1 MRGKAK
7 KKKSH
12 PSYEQREE
20 WPRPGA
26 GGKHVQ
32 RLWGRKQLTYFSLTL
47 VSLYETLFVSFSL
60 FLSFFL
66 KYLYFSS
73 GWQCTQLKIF
83 FSSLICILHWRCHT
97 ALINKVWAVRI
108 LVKAFIFLIQAL
120 LLSFLLT
127 IPLYLESTCGG
138 WRCNISILRSERPS
152 KDILRYHPY

>member
-1 MRGKAK
+1 MYCDQEDKQILIRSSGRPSEVIFMLRCDERKSK
-7 KKKSH
+7 KKKSD
-12 PSYEQREE
+12 
-20 WPRPGA
+20 PGR
-26 GGKHVQ
+26 GRGKHVQ

-120 LLSFLLT
+120 LLSFFAHYSSLSWKHMRW
-127 IPLYLESTCGG
+127 LEM
-138 WRCNISILRSERPS
+138 
-152 KDILRYHPY
+152 